1 MKSLLIK
8 AIKWMFLG
16 GEFLQFVILALAA
29 IAAIFLLPHLLAAIG
44 KFIIWVAIICVLLFL
59 IPILIKSL
67 KKVNERNP
75 SKQDDVVIDATPV

>member
-1 MKSLLIK
+1 M
-8 AIKWMFLG
+8 
-16 GEFLQFVILALAA
+16 QFVILVLAA

-44 KFIIWVAIICVLLFL
+44 KIIICILLFL

-75 SKQDDVVIDATPV
+75 SKQDDVVIDATPVEENKNKMNMF